1 MLGLS
6 VRVSYRSQRHKQLR
20 SKPQRS
26 VEFLSLVS
34 ILTRDIDDN
43 RNSVRLSIRL
53 SVRNVPVLD
62 ENGLTYCHS
71 FFHRIT

>member
-20 SKPQRS
+20 SKHQRS

-53 SVRNVPVLD
+53 SVCP
-62 ENGLTYCHS
+62 
-71 FFHRIT
+71 